1 MTPKWVVKTVQ
12 ALDDYKLL
20 ITFHYDEKKIYD
32 MKPLLEYNIFKPLK
46 NISDNYPK
54 YVITMDDVDMSHDGI
69 IHLNLID
76 FLMDNEVI

>member
-46 NISDNYPK
+46 NIVFFNT
-54 YVITMDDVDMSHDGI
+54 VHTDGCTVVW
-69 IHLNLID
+69 NEKID
-76 FLMDNEVI
+76 IDPECLYNEGISV